1 MVAPIGTRSAG
12 FSASDSQPEAGE
24 NKGGKFMT
32 ENAFVGGDQVSPRA
46 QEKAGYSV
54 REIAEQY
61 GLSEPFVRLEIKRGN
76 LRAAKLGR
84 RVVVPIDSVEEWVSD
99 GMSL

>member
-1 MVAPIGTRSAG
+1 MPEHALIGAH
-12 FSASDSQPEAGE
+12 
-24 NKGGKFMT
+24 
-32 ENAFVGGDQVSPRA
+32 QVSPRP
-46 QEKAGYSV
+46 QERAGYSV

-61 GLSEPFVRLEIKRGN
+61 GLSEPFVRLEIKRDN

>member
-1 MVAPIGTRSAG
+1 M
-12 FSASDSQPEAGE
+12 PEH
-24 NKGGKFMT
+24 
-32 ENAFVGGDQVSPRA
+32 AFVAAHQASQRP
-46 QEKAGYSV
+46 QERAGYSV

-61 GLSEPFVRLEIKRGN
+61 GLSEPFVRLEIKRDN

>member
-1 MVAPIGTRSAG
+1 ME
-12 FSASDSQPEAGE
+12 SDLPDSVPLIPAEGPTNPKKGEFMPEHV
-24 NKGGKFMT
+24 
-32 ENAFVGGDQVSPRA
+32 FVGADQVSPRP
-46 QEKAGYSV
+46 QERAGYSV

-84 RVVVPIDSVEEWVSD
+84 RVVVPIDSIEEWVSD